1 MIHFPVLRQEAI
13 DGLNVR
19 EGGVYVDGT
28 FGAGGHSQEILK
40 RLGSGVLYGFDQDL
54 SVLEA
59 AYKDPR
65 LRLRHNNFADMADVL
80 KADGIREVDGVLVDL
95 GVSSMQFDESDRGF
109 SYRYTAPLDMR
120 MNQHASLT
128 AWQVVNQYPMEQL
141 WHMFSDYG
149 EIRNSRIL
157 AEAVVEHRKVRPV
170 DTTSE
175 LVSIAERN
183 AIGNK
188 MRYLS
193 QVFQAIRI
201 EVNDEVGVLKRFLL
215 RLPEMV
221 VGGGRVVVIS
231 FHSLE
236 DRLVKNY
243 FKYGSFDRR
252 MPKDNYGNPLR
263 EWRTITK
270 KPVTPGPDELKK
282 NVRSRSAKMRVGEK
296 MK

>member
-1 MIHFPVLRQEAI
+1 MTHFSVLRQEAI

-19 EGGVYVDGT
+19 EGGIYVDGT
-28 FGAGGHSQEILK
+28 FGAGGHSKEILD
-40 RLGSGVLYGFDQDL
+40 RLGDGLLYGFDQDL
-54 SVLEA
+54 SVLKN
-59 AYKDPR
+59 AYVDSR
-65 LRLRHNNFADMADVL
+65 LRLRHNNFADMVDVL
-80 KADGIREVDGVLVDL
+80 KADGVEGIDGVLVDL
-95 GVSSMQFDESDRGF
+95 GVSSMQFDEGDRGF

-120 MNQHASLT
+120 MNQNASLT
-128 AWQVVNQYPMEQL
+128 AFQVVNQYPMEQL

-149 EIRNSRIL
+149 EIRNSRKL
-157 AEAVVEHRKVRPV
+157 AEAVVEYRKVRPI

-175 LVSIAERN
+175 LASIAEAN

-201 EVNDEVGVLKRFLL
+201 EVNDEVGALKRFLH

-221 VGGGRVVVIS
+221 VDGGRVVVIS

-243 FKYGSFDRR
+243 FKNSSFDRQTLQ
-252 MPKDNYGNPLR
+252 DNYGNPLR
-263 EWRTITK
+263 KWRTITK
-270 KPVTPGPDELKK
+270 KPVTPGSAELKQ